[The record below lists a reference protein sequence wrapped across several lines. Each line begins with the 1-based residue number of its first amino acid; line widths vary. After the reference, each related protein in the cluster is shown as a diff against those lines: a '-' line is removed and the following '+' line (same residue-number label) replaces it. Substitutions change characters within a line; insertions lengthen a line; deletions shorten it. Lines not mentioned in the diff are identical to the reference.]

1 MRHSAIAK
9 TISALILALL
19 IFSCAATAL
28 AAPAVNEEKT
38 SALCNACM
46 LVDAGTGTVIYAS
59 ENASVQIAPAST
71 TKILTAIVVIENCNL
86 GDMITA
92 GDELDGVIGS
102 KMGLVKG
109 DTLSVKDLL
118 YGMML
123 PSGNDAATV
132 LAKHAGGEGGM
143 EAFVQMMNDK
153 AKALGMDNSHFMN
166 PHGLDN
172 EEHYVTAEDMAKVT
186 LYALDNPT
194 FAEIVSTKTYTVPET
209 EKSSERILINSN
221 KLLCK
226 ADKDNADYTYAY
238 TTGVKTGATKTA
250 GSCIIASAEKD
261 GTSLIALVFG
271 TPSEKAED
279 KWGVARYLFEYGFE
293 NYTSMEL
300 SGLAPGYT
308 ATATVNNAV
317 QADGS
322 KGITR
327 ISCYGDVPEGT
338 VVTVDKSDMDSSEI
352 TVEFTPKNGGL
363 EAPIF
368 QGDVI
373 GTISYKLGGK
383 MLYECD
389 AIAAESALET
399 LGADNPNS
407 PVTSIDPIDLSHS
420 GTKDL
425 TADQISKTLWWVL
438 GPLLAI
444 AVLLIVLMVIKA
456 RGGFARGAS
465 LIGKPTYVNTTKNT
479 IAEEKRA
486 SRSARSARTKRRL
499 ERPVKRSGTSSRRRR
514 RR

>member
-1 MRHSAIAK
+1 M
-9 TISALILALL
+9 
-19 IFSCAATAL
+19 
-28 AAPAVNEEKT
+28 
-38 SALCNACM
+38 
-46 LVDAGTGTVIYAS
+46 
-59 ENASVQIAPAST
+59 
-71 TKILTAIVVIENCNL
+71 
-86 GDMITA
+86 
-92 GDELDGVIGS
+92 
-102 KMGLVKG
+102 
-109 DTLSVKDLL
+109 
-118 YGMML
+118 
-123 PSGNDAATV
+123 
-132 LAKHAGGEGGM
+132 
-143 EAFVQMMNDK
+143 
-153 AKALGMDNSHFMN
+153 
-166 PHGLDN
+166 
-172 EEHYVTAEDMAKVT
+172 
-186 LYALDNPT
+186 
-194 FAEIVSTKTYTVPET
+194 
-209 EKSSERILINSN
+209 
-221 KLLCK
+221 
-226 ADKDNADYTYAY
+226 
-238 TTGVKTGATKTA
+238 
-250 GSCIIASAEKD
+250 
-261 GTSLIALVFG
+261 FG